1 MFFRPVIVPANRAW
15 YPYAW
20 SN

>member
-1 MFFRPVIVPANRAW
+1 MFFRPVIVPANHAW